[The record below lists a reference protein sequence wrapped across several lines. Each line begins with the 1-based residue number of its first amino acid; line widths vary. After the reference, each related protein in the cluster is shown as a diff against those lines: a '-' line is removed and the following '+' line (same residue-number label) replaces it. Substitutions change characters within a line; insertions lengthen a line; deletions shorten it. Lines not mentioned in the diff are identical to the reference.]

1 MAGLDQTFQQA
12 KQFWAGLKS
21 GQRLMLGGGAVLTVA
36 LLGGFTKL
44 ITTPDMKPLMVGLE
58 PADAQA
64 LSAQLTAKN
73 IPFQLSPDGHSI
85 NVPADQLDQARL
97 QVASQDGPRSGRLGF
112 ELFDKVSWGQTEFDE
127 KVNYQRA
134 LEGELERTIQTL
146 GDVKSARV
154 HLVMPK
160 SSVFLDREH
169 GAKASVTLRLKHGTL
184 SKDQLVSISR
194 LLSGAVDE
202 LAPADVAIIDADSNQ
217 ALGSAT
223 SAGGKGD
230 SVEQELA
237 SRLVATLGPAV
248 GPENLRASVNVE
260 YDLSTSEEN
269 QDKYDPAVSALLT
282 TQRSDEQ
289 TGAGAGVGG
298 VPGTSSNLPN
308 AKGGAAAAA
317 AMPADGAQISKTENS
332 AYGVNKI
339 SRHTVSPAGRIR
351 RITAALL
358 VNDLIERKQ
367 AGNKWVETDHKRSP
381 AELKQLA
388 DLAGAAIG
396 LDTARGDIISVEN
409 MAFDHAPTPDI
420 VPETKLDKLRKGLAD
435 YSNIVRYAAL
445 LALFLIVYLFTLR
458 PMQKK
463 VFASSTSNGLA
474 PPRDI
479 PSLAGSGTAEL
490 ATTSS
495 TGLSDGDPGT
505 LLLKK
510 QIVDLVQAEPATT
523 TRAVQAWLREDTA

>member
-12 KQFWAGLKS
+12 KQFWAGLKPR
-21 GQRLMLGGGAVLTVA
+21 QRLMLGGGAVLTVA
-36 LLGGFTKL
+36 LLGGFTKA

-73 IPFQLSPDGHSI
+73 ITFQLSPDGHSI
-85 NVPADQLDQARL
+85 NVPADQIDQARL
-97 QVASQDGPRSGRLGF
+97 QVASQEGPRSGRLGF

-223 SAGGKGD
+223 AGGKSD
-230 SVEQELA
+230 SVEQDLA
-237 SRLVATLGPAV
+237 SRLIATLGPAV

-260 YDLSTSEEN
+260 YDLSTSEEH

-289 TGAGAGVGG
+289 TGVGGGVGG

-317 AMPADGAQISKTENS
+317 TVPQDGAQSSKTENS

-409 MAFDHAPTPDI
+409 MAFDHAPNPDI

-458 PMQKK
+458 PMQKR
-463 VFASSTSNGLA
+463 VFASATPNGLA
-474 PPRDI
+474 PPQEV
-479 PSLAGSGTAEL
+479 PALAASKTAEL
-490 ATTSS
+490 ATTSAPA
-495 TGLSDGDPGT
+495 LPDDDAGT

-523 TRAVQAWLREDTA
+523 TRAVQAWLREDPA

>member
-12 KQFWAGLKS
+12 KQFWAGLKPR
-21 GQRLMLGGGAVLTVA
+21 QRLLLGGGAVLTVA
-36 LLGGFTKL
+36 LLGGFTKV

-85 NVPADQLDQARL
+85 NVPADQIDQARL
-97 QVASQDGPRSGRLGF
+97 QVASQEGPRSGRLGF

-154 HLVMPK
+154 HLVLPR

-184 SKDQLVSISR
+184 SRDQLTSISR

-217 ALGSAT
+217 ALGSST
-223 SAGGKGD
+223 SGPKGD
-230 SVEQELA
+230 SIEQALA
-237 SRLVATLGPAV
+237 ARLIATLGPAV

-308 AKGGAAAAA
+308 AKGAPAAT

-358 VNDLIERKQ
+358 VNDLVERKQ
-367 AGNKWVETDHKRSP
+367 AGNKWVETDHKRSA

-420 VPETKLDKLRKGLAD
+420 VPETKLDKVRKGLAD
-435 YSNIVRYAAL
+435 YSNIVRYAAV

-458 PMQKK
+458 PMQKR
-463 VFASSTSNGLA
+463 VFASVTSKELA
-474 PPRDI
+474 PPKET
-479 PSLAGSGTAEL
+479 PALAGTVTAEL
-490 ATTSS
+490 ATSS
-495 TGLSDGDPGT
+495 APGLTEGDAGT

-510 QIVDLVQAEPATT
+510 QIIDLVQAEPATT
-523 TRAVQAWLREDTA
+523 TRTVQAWLREDPA